1 MNTKVCE
8 TINMIQT
15 QVHTQLIEVQ
25 VCPVQPSGTGRR
37 QRTDKNLSVTVQSPE
52 SVPTCWQV
60 GELHLKDTAESH
72 TPVETITAD
81 TAQSVLVFFFTSGG
95 RGTDEGRSSP
105 SWSQTQNKSF
115 LLWANHRNVPVH
127 HREHQVTLMQ
137 SITEDWSQISA
148 LPSLLGTG
156 DDVMKVHRVDDTV
169 PLGTTFC
176 QNVPKIK
183 TTHQSDCGVLC
194 SIP

>member
-115 LLWANHRNVPVH
+115 LLWANHRNVPAPQRTSGDFNAKY
-127 HREHQVTLMQ
+127 HRGLESNLCLTFSVRHRWRCDEGP
-137 SITEDWSQISA
+137 SSRWYSSSGNYI
-148 LPSLLGTG
+148 LPE
-156 DDVMKVHRVDDTV
+156 
-169 PLGTTFC
+169 
-176 QNVPKIK
+176 
-183 TTHQSDCGVLC
+183 C
-194 SIP
+194 S